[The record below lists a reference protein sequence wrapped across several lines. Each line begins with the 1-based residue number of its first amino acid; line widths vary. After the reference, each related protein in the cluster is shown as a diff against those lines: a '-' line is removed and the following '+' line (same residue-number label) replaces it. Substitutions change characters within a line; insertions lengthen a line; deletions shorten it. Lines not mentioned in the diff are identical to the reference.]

1 MSEFASLDDSL
12 GIFRRCNRSHTGLLI
27 VLHVS
32 NWLRHGFESSKLLNS
47 VSFTFTCSSSSA
59 VEGQEAVFIS
69 ASSNMCGSSIAA
81 DLVESSSGPLVY
93 KVVAE
98 TVSVVFARLVPGARA
113 SAGSAIGGASRAGV
127 ALRSGVSSDTLT
139 ASVMFARRLSRAS
152 TDSQLSGLESTGASR
167 DSCALHGE
175 NITGALL
182 GKVLNHHRLGGSNRD
197 GGDHGLTG
205 SSSSIDGAGFD
216 TSIDH
221 ASRLRVYNRELEF

>member
-1 MSEFASLDDSL
+1 
-12 GIFRRCNRSHTGLLI
+12 
-27 VLHVS
+27 
-32 NWLRHGFESSKLLNS
+32 
-47 VSFTFTCSSSSA
+47 
-59 VEGQEAVFIS
+59 
-69 ASSNMCGSSIAA
+69 MCGSSIAA

-152 TDSQLSGLESTGASR
+152 TSSQLSGLESTGTSN
-167 DSCALHGE
+167 SCALHGE

-182 GKVLNHHRLGGSNRD
+182 CGILD
-197 GGDHGLTG
+197 GHGLHSR
-205 SSSSIDGAGFD
+205 SSSGHDHRVRTSFSGLDLGRFGFRV
-216 TSIDH
+216 DH
-221 ASRLRVYNRELEF
+221 AGGFGSGEAHDS